1 MSDIGR
7 VCKPFLTVRTGLPLA
22 WCRSVAKNAID
33 MFLVMGMCDDASVK
47 MLRNDKDTIARVIRS
62 AAAVNEAFITDFQK
76 PFAHHTEEYYRT
88 FANNWI
94 VMDDI
99 SSYLKKVRC

>member
-1 MSDIGR
+1 MSSTGR
-7 VCKPFLTVRTGLPLA
+7 VCKVFLTVRTGLPLV
-22 WCRSVAKNAID
+22 WCRSVAKNAIY

-76 PFAHHTEEYYRT
+76 PFVHHTEEYYRT
-88 FANNWI
+88 LANNWI